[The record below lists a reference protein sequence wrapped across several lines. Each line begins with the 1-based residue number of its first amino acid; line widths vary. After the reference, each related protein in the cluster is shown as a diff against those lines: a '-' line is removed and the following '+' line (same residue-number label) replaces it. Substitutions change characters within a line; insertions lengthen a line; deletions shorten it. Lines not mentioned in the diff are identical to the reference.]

1 MTLSNF
7 RVPLLRRPVL
17 PWLHQHLEIPRWIF
31 ILRHSPGIC
40 SYKVATIFTK
50 FSHFVNNGPQLKL
63 CSCVHVDFCMLLH
76 FKTLLLQDVC
86 PHRQTPCGA
95 WQGPSLQQVKI
106 TFLYSV
112 LCQNFWPNFLTLKP
126 QTSIGE
132 HHFWSILKQTLIIS
146 PQIRCERYQP
156 DPAQHCPPHKGGKFI
171 NWNTKKV
178 NKFKSSPK

>member
-7 RVPLLRRPVL
+7 RVPLLRWPVL

-50 FSHFVNNGPQLKL
+50 FSHFVNNGSQLKL
-63 CSCVHVDFCMLLH
+63 CSCVHVDFCMLLL

-95 WQGPSLQQVKI
+95 WQGPSLQQVNYFPIFSFVSKLLTQFPHI
-106 TFLYSV
+106 KTSNFNRWKSLLV
-112 LCQNFWPNFLTLKP
+112 LIHFKTNPDNISSDSMWTLP
-126 QTSIGE
+126 TRSCTTLSTSQRWE
-132 HHFWSILKQTLIIS
+132 VYKLKHKES
-146 PQIRCERYQP
+146 KQI
-156 DPAQHCPPHKGGKFI
+156 
-171 NWNTKKV
+171 
-178 NKFKSSPK
+178 